1 MIDIIRPIAI
11 FSITLCATIAISLFI
26 YKSSTKNN
34 PLKIGLLLGLI
45 HFFIVVLFDIIIKL
59 ALRTH
64 PESGFLWFLVV
75 FIDLP
80 VVLVFKFLKMDF
92 MYASPYIAFGLFG
105 SLQYFLLGIL
115 IVVVYNK
122 INKKIY
128 RDRDGHR

>member
-1 MIDIIRPIAI
+1 MINIIRPIVI
-11 FSITLCATIAISLFI
+11 FLTTLCATIVISILI
-26 YKSSTKNN
+26 YKSSKKNN
-34 PLKIGLLLGLI
+34 PLKIGLLLGSI
-45 HFFIVVLFDIIIKL
+45 HFFIVVLFDIVIKL

-64 PESGFLWFLVV
+64 PESGFLWFLVA

-115 IVVVYNK
+115 IVIVYNK
-122 INKKIY
+122 FKREI
-128 RDRDGHR
+128 